1 MRTWIFEFDQQ
12 VAMRLG
18 LNLKELLFLD
28 YILQFVN
35 SGNMRSKRVEGKYY
49 FRLTYKK
56 IIEDLPILKIK
67 ERQIRNMIAKLENM
81 HLVERLSELKNEMHL
96 NIDFDALFGNKLP
109 DGFDLS
115 AIGFHDEG
123 NGVLTIDYYDIKKIK
138 IITEYARVRNVDK
151 DLLTS
156 LFYENISSIL
166 TPTIFQGFIKD
177 KVFVEEVKDGYVLL
191 SATNIK
197 YVGKEYG
204 ERVKFAVEKSL
215 KSLID
220 NE

>member
-18 LNLKELLFLD
+18 LNLKGLLFLD

>member
-1 MRTWIFEFDQQ
+1 MRNYIFEFDQQ

-35 SGNMRSKRVEGKYY
+35 SGNMRSKRVGGKYY
-49 FRLTYKK
+49 FKLTYKK
-56 IIEDLPILKIK
+56 IMDDLPILNIK
-67 ERQIRNMIAKLENM
+67 ERQIRNMITKLENM
-81 HLVERLSELKNEMHL
+81 HLVERLSDLKNEMHL
-96 NIDFDALFGNKLP
+96 NVDFDALFGNKLP

-138 IITEYARVRNVDK
+138 IITEYARVRGVDK
-151 DLLTS
+151 DLLTN
-156 LFYENISSIL
+156 LIYENISSIISS
-166 TPTIFQGFIKD
+166 TIFQGFIKD
-177 KVFVEEVKDGYVLL
+177 KVFVEEVKEGYVLL
-191 SATNIK
+191 SVTNVK

-204 ERVKFAVEKSL
+204 EKVKFAVEKSL

-220 NE
+220 GN

>member
-1 MRTWIFEFDQQ
+1 MRTWIFEFEQQ

-35 SGNMRSKRVEGKYY
+35 SGHMRSKRVGGKYY

-56 IIEDLPILKIK
+56 IMEDLPILKIK
-67 ERQIRNMIAKLENM
+67 ERQIRNMITKLENM

-151 DLLTS
+151 DLLTN

-166 TPTIFQGFIKD
+166 SPTIFQGFIKD

-191 SATNIK
+191 SATNVK
-197 YVGKEYG
+197 YVGKDHG
-204 ERVKFAVEKSL
+204 EKVKFALEKSL

-220 NE
+220 NN

>member
-1 MRTWIFEFDQQ
+1 MRNYVFEFEQQ

-28 YILQFVN
+28 YVLQFVN

-56 IIEDLPILKIK
+56 IMEDLPILKIK
-67 ERQIRNMIAKLENM
+67 ERQIRNMITKLENM

-96 NIDFDALFGNKLP
+96 NVDFDALFGNKLP

-138 IITEYARVRNVDK
+138 IITEYARVRDVDK
-151 DLLTS
+151 DLLTN
-156 LFYENISSIL
+156 LFYENISNIIS
-166 TPTIFQGFIKD
+166 PTIFQGFIED
-177 KVFVEEVKDGYVLL
+177 KVFVEEVKDGYVLM
-191 SATNIK
+191 SVTNIK

-220 NE
+220 NC

>member
-1 MRTWIFEFDQQ
+1 MRNYVFEFEQQ

-56 IIEDLPILKIK
+56 VMDDLPILKIK
-67 ERQIRNMIAKLENM
+67 ERKIRNMIIKLENM

-96 NIDFDALFGNKLP
+96 NVDFDALFGNKLP

-123 NGVLTIDYYDIKKIK
+123 NGVLTIDYYD
-138 IITEYARVRNVDK
+138 
-151 DLLTS
+151 
-156 LFYENISSIL
+156 F
-166 TPTIFQGFIKD
+166 
-177 KVFVEEVKDGYVLL
+177 
-191 SATNIK
+191 
-197 YVGKEYG
+197 
-204 ERVKFAVEKSL
+204 
-215 KSLID
+215 
-220 NE
+220 

>member
-1 MRTWIFEFDQQ
+1 MRQFIFEFEQQ

-49 FRLTYKK
+49 FKLTYKK
-56 IIEDLPILKIK
+56 ITDDLPILKIK
-67 ERQIRNMIAKLENM
+67 ERQIRNMIVKLEKM
-81 HLVERLSELKNEMHL
+81 HLIELLSELKNEMHL
-96 NIDFDALFGNKLP
+96 NVDFDALFGNKLP

-115 AIGFHDEG
+115 AIGFYDEG

-138 IITEYARVRNVDK
+138 IITEYARVRGVDK
-151 DLLTS
+151 DLLTD
-156 LFYENISSIL
+156 LIYENISSIISS
-166 TPTIFQGFIKD
+166 TIFQGFIKD
-177 KVFVEEVKDGYVLL
+177 KVFVEDVKDGYVLL
-191 SATNIK
+191 SVTNVK

-204 ERVKFAVEKSL
+204 ERVKFAIEKSL

-220 NE
+220 NG

>member
-1 MRTWIFEFDQQ
+1 MRQFVFEFEQQ

-28 YILQFVN
+28 YILQFVD

-49 FRLTYKK
+49 FKLTYKK
-56 IIEDLPILKIK
+56 IMEDLPILKIK
-67 ERQIRNMIAKLENM
+67 ERQIRNMITKLENM

-96 NIDFDALFGNKLP
+96 NVDFDALFGNKLP

-138 IITEYARVRNVDK
+138 IITEYARVRDVDK
-151 DLLTS
+151 DLLTN

-177 KVFVEEVKDGYVLL
+177 KVLVEEVKNGYVLL

-220 NE
+220 NS

>member
-1 MRTWIFEFDQQ
+1 MRQFVFEFEQQ

-35 SGNMRSKRVEGKYY
+35 SGHMRSTRVGGKYY

-56 IIEDLPILKIK
+56 IMEDLPILKIK

-96 NIDFDALFGNKLP
+96 NVDFDALFGNKLP

-138 IITEYARVRNVDK
+138 IITEYARVRDVDK
-151 DLLTS
+151 DLLTN

-166 TPTIFQGFIKD
+166 TSTIFQGFIKD

-191 SATNIK
+191 SVTNVT

-204 ERVKFAVEKSL
+204 EKVKFALEKSL

-220 NE
+220 NG

>member
-1 MRTWIFEFDQQ
+1 MRQFIFEFEQQ

-49 FRLTYKK
+49 FKLTYKK
-56 IIEDLPILKIK
+56 ITDDLPILKIK
-67 ERQIRNMIAKLENM
+67 ERQIRNMIIKLENM
-81 HLVERLSELKNEMHL
+81 HLVERLSELRNEMHL
-96 NIDFDALFGNKLP
+96 NVDFDALFGNKLP

-138 IITEYARVRNVDK
+138 IITEYAHVRDVDK
-151 DLLTS
+151 DLLTN
-156 LFYENISSIL
+156 LFYENISNIVS
-166 TPTIFQGFIKD
+166 PTIFQGFIKE
-177 KVFVEEVKDGYVLL
+177 KVFVEEIKDGYVLL

-204 ERVKFAVEKSL
+204 EKVKFAVEKSL
-215 KSLID
+215 KSLLD
-220 NE
+220 SD

>member
-1 MRTWIFEFDQQ
+1 MRTWIFEFEQQ

-28 YILQFVN
+28 YVLQFVN
-35 SGNMRSKRVEGKYY
+35 SGHMRSKRVGGKYY

-56 IIEDLPILKIK
+56 IMEDLPILKIK
-67 ERQIRNMIAKLENM
+67 ERQIRNMITKLENM

-151 DLLTS
+151 DLLTN

-166 TPTIFQGFIKD
+166 SPTIFQGFIKD

-191 SATNIK
+191 SATNVK
-197 YVGKEYG
+197 YVGKDHG
-204 ERVKFAVEKSL
+204 EKVKFALEKSL

-220 NE
+220 NN

>member
-1 MRTWIFEFDQQ
+1 MRQFIFEFEQQ

-56 IIEDLPILKIK
+56 IMDDLPILKIK
-67 ERQIRNMIAKLENM
+67 ERQIRNMITKLENM

-96 NIDFDALFGNKLP
+96 NVDFDALFGNKLP
-109 DGFDLS
+109 DSFDLS
-115 AIGFHDEG
+115 EIGFHDEG

-138 IITEYARVRNVDK
+138 IITEYARVKDVDK
-151 DLLTS
+151 DLLTN
-156 LFYENISSIL
+156 LVYENISSIIS
-166 TPTIFQGFIKD
+166 PTIFQGFIKD
-177 KVFVEEVKDGYVLL
+177 KVFVEDVKDEYVLL
-191 SATNIK
+191 SVTNVR

-204 ERVKFAVEKSL
+204 EKVKFAVEKSL

-220 NE
+220 GN

>member
-1 MRTWIFEFDQQ
+1 
-12 VAMRLG
+12 MRLG

-35 SGNMRSKRVEGKYY
+35 SGHMRSKRVGGKYY

-56 IIEDLPILKIK
+56 IMEDLPILKIK
-67 ERQIRNMIAKLENM
+67 ERQIRNMITKLENM

-151 DLLTS
+151 DLLTN

-166 TPTIFQGFIKD
+166 SPTIFQGFIKD

-191 SATNIK
+191 SATNVK
-197 YVGKEYG
+197 YVGKDHG
-204 ERVKFAVEKSL
+204 EKVKFALEKSL

-220 NE
+220 NN

>member
-1 MRTWIFEFDQQ
+1 MRNYIFEFEQQ

-28 YILQFVN
+28 YIFQFVN
-35 SGNMRSKRVEGKYY
+35 SGYMRSKRVEGKQY

-56 IIEDLPILKIK
+56 IMEDLPILKIK
-67 ERQIRNMIAKLENM
+67 ERQIRNMITKLENM

-96 NIDFDALFGNKLP
+96 NVDFDALFGNKLP

-138 IITEYARVRNVDK
+138 IITEYARARNVDK
-151 DLLTS
+151 DLLTN
-156 LFYENISSIL
+156 LFYENISSIIS
-166 TPTIFQGFIKD
+166 PTIFQGFIKD

-191 SATNIK
+191 PVTNVK
-197 YVGKEYG
+197 YVGKDYG
-204 ERVKFAVEKSL
+204 EKVKFALEKSL

-220 NE
+220 NG

>member
-1 MRTWIFEFDQQ
+1 MRNYVFEFEQQ

-35 SGNMRSKRVEGKYY
+35 SGNMRSKRVCGKYY

-56 IIEDLPILKIK
+56 IMEDLPILKVK
-67 ERQIRNMIAKLENM
+67 ERQIRNMITKLENM

-96 NIDFDALFGNKLP
+96 NVDFDALFGNKLP

-138 IITEYARVRNVDK
+138 IITEYARVRDVDK
-151 DLLTS
+151 DLLTN
-156 LFYENISSIL
+156 LFYENVSNIVSQ
-166 TPTIFQGFIKD
+166 TIFQGFIKD
-177 KVFVEEVKDGYVLL
+177 KVFVEEIKDGYVLL
-191 SATNIK
+191 SVTNVK

-204 ERVKFAVEKSL
+204 EKVKFALEKSL
-215 KSLID
+215 KSLI
-220 NE
+220 EES

>member
-1 MRTWIFEFDQQ
+1 MRQFIFEFEQP

-56 IIEDLPILKIK
+56 IMEDLPILNIK
-67 ERQIRNMIAKLENM
+67 ERQIRNMISKLEKM
-81 HLVERLSELKNEMHL
+81 CLVERLSDLKNEMHL
-96 NIDFDALFGNKLP
+96 NVDFDALFGNKLP

-138 IITEYARVRNVDK
+138 IITEYARVRYVDK
-151 DLLTS
+151 DLLTN
-156 LFYENISSIL
+156 LFYENISNIVS
-166 TPTIFQGFIKD
+166 PTISQGFIKD
-177 KVFVEEVKDGYVLL
+177 KVFVEEIKDGYVLL

-204 ERVKFAVEKSL
+204 EKVKFAVEKSL

-220 NE
+220 NN

>member
-1 MRTWIFEFDQQ
+1 MRQFVFEFEQQ

-35 SGNMRSKRVEGKYY
+35 SGHMRSKRVGGKYY

-56 IIEDLPILKIK
+56 IMEDLPILKIK

-96 NIDFDALFGNKLP
+96 NVDFDALFGNKLP

-115 AIGFHDEG
+115 AIGFQDEG

-138 IITEYARVRNVDK
+138 IITEYARVRDVDK
-151 DLLTS
+151 DLLTN
-156 LFYENISSIL
+156 LFYENISNIVS
-166 TPTIFQGFIKD
+166 PTIFQGFIKD
-177 KVFVEEVKDGYVLL
+177 KVWVEEIKDGYVLL
-191 SATNIK
+191 SVTNVK

-204 ERVKFAVEKSL
+204 ERVKFAIEKSL
-215 KSLID
+215 KSLTD
-220 NE
+220 SE

>member
-56 IIEDLPILKIK
+56 IMDDLPILKIK
-67 ERQIRNMIAKLENM
+67 ERQIRNMIIKLEDM

-96 NIDFDALFGNKLP
+96 NVDFDALFGNKLP

-138 IITEYARVRNVDK
+138 IITEYARERNVDK
-151 DLLTS
+151 DLLTNV
-156 LFYENISSIL
+156 FYENISSIL

-191 SATNIK
+191 SATNVK
-197 YVGKEYG
+197 YVGKDYG
-204 ERVKFAVEKSL
+204 EKVKFAVEKSL

-220 NE
+220 NC

>member
-1 MRTWIFEFDQQ
+1 MRNYIFEFEQQ
-12 VAMRLG
+12 VAMRLD

-35 SGNMRSKRVEGKYY
+35 SGNMRSKRVKGKYY

-56 IIEDLPILKIK
+56 IMEDLPILKIK
-67 ERQIRNMIAKLENM
+67 ERQIRNMITKLEEMNI
-81 HLVERLSELKNEMHL
+81 VKRLAELKNEMHL
-96 NIDFDALFGNKLP
+96 NVDFDALFGNKLP

-138 IITEYARVRNVDK
+138 IITEYARVRDVDK
-151 DLLTS
+151 DLLTN
-156 LFYENISSIL
+156 LFYENISSIIS
-166 TPTIFQGFIKD
+166 PTVFQGFIKD
-177 KVFVEEVKDGYVLL
+177 KVFVDEVKDGYVLM

-197 YVGKEYG
+197 YLGKEYG
-204 ERVKFAVEKSL
+204 EKVRFAVEKSL

-220 NE
+220 NG

>member
-56 IIEDLPILKIK
+56 IMEDLPILKIK
-67 ERQIRNMIAKLENM
+67 ERQIRNIITKLENM

-96 NIDFDALFGNKLP
+96 NVDFDALFGNKLP

-138 IITEYARVRNVDK
+138 IITEYARVRDVDK
-151 DLLTS
+151 DLLTN
-156 LFYENISSIL
+156 LFYENISSII

-177 KVFVEEVKDGYVLL
+177 KVFVEDVKDGYVLL
-191 SATNIK
+191 SVTNVK

-204 ERVKFAVEKSL
+204 EKVKFALEKAL
-215 KSLID
+215 KSLVD
-220 NE
+220 NS

>member
-1 MRTWIFEFDQQ
+1 MRNYIFEFEQQ

-49 FRLTYKK
+49 FKLTYKK
-56 IIEDLPILKIK
+56 IMEDLPILKIK
-67 ERQIRNMIAKLENM
+67 ERQIRNMITKLEEMNI
-81 HLVERLSELKNEMHL
+81 VKRLAELKNEMHL
-96 NIDFDALFGNKLP
+96 NVDFDALFGNKLP

-138 IITEYARVRNVDK
+138 IITEYARARDVDK
-151 DLLTS
+151 DLLTN

-166 TPTIFQGFIKD
+166 TSTIFQGFIKD

-191 SATNIK
+191 SVTNVK

-204 ERVKFAVEKSL
+204 EKVKFALEKSL

-220 NE
+220 NG

>member
-1 MRTWIFEFDQQ
+1 MRNYIFEFEQQ

-28 YILQFVN
+28 YILQFIN
-35 SGNMRSKRVEGKYY
+35 SGNMRSKKVEGKYY

-56 IIEDLPILKIK
+56 IMDDLPILKIK
-67 ERQIRNMIAKLENM
+67 ERQIRNMITKLENM
-81 HLVERLSELKNEMHL
+81 HLVERLSDLRNEMHL
-96 NIDFDALFGNKLP
+96 NVDFDVLFGNKLP
-109 DGFDLS
+109 DDFDLS

-138 IITEYARVRNVDK
+138 IITEYARERNVDK
-151 DLLTS
+151 DLLTN

-191 SATNIK
+191 SATNVK
-197 YVGKEYG
+197 YVGKDYG
-204 ERVKFAVEKSL
+204 EKVKFAVEKSL
-215 KSLID
+215 KSLIA
-220 NE
+220 NC

>member
-56 IIEDLPILKIK
+56 IMDDLPILKIK
-67 ERQIRNMIAKLENM
+67 ERQIRNMITKLENM
-81 HLVERLSELKNEMHL
+81 HLVERLAELKNEMHL
-96 NIDFDALFGNKLP
+96 NVDFDALFGNKLP

-138 IITEYARVRNVDK
+138 IITEYARVKDVDK
-151 DLLTS
+151 DLLTN
-156 LFYENISSIL
+156 LFYENISSIIS
-166 TPTIFQGFIKD
+166 PTIFQGFIKD

-204 ERVKFAVEKSL
+204 ERVKFAIEKSL

-220 NE
+220 NL

>member
-1 MRTWIFEFDQQ
+1 MRQFIFEFEQL

-18 LNLKELLFLD
+18 LNLKELLLLD

-49 FRLTYKK
+49 FKLTYKK
-56 IIEDLPILKIK
+56 IMEDLPILKIK
-67 ERQIRNMIAKLENM
+67 ERQIRNMITKLEEMNI
-81 HLVERLSELKNEMHL
+81 VKRLAQLKNEMHL
-96 NIDFDALFGNKLP
+96 NVDFDALFGNKLP

-138 IITEYARVRNVDK
+138 IITEYACVRDVDK
-151 DLLTS
+151 DLLTN
-156 LFYENISSIL
+156 LFYENISSIIS
-166 TPTIFQGFIKD
+166 PTVFQGFIKD
-177 KVFVEEVKDGYVLL
+177 KVFVDEVKDGYVLM

-204 ERVKFAVEKSL
+204 EKVKFAVKKSL
-215 KSLID
+215 KSLVD
-220 NE
+220 NG

>member
-1 MRTWIFEFDQQ
+1 MRNYIFEFEQQ

-28 YILQFVN
+28 YVFQFVN
-35 SGNMRSKRVEGKYY
+35 SGYMRSKRVEGKYY

-56 IIEDLPILKIK
+56 IMEDLPILKIK
-67 ERQIRNMIAKLENM
+67 ERQIRNMITKLENM
-81 HLVERLSELKNEMHL
+81 HLVERLSDLKNEMHL
-96 NIDFDALFGNKLP
+96 NIDLDVLFGNKLP

-138 IITEYARVRNVDK
+138 IITEYARERNVDK
-151 DLLTS
+151 DLLTN
-156 LFYENISSIL
+156 LFYENVASIL
-166 TPTIFQGFIKD
+166 SPTIFQGFIKD
-177 KVFVEEVKDGYVLL
+177 KVFVEEIKDGYILL

-220 NE
+220 NC